1 MMSAHK
7 PEAQAKENAALR
19 WRFRLVCWAE
29 TSLGVFSQSLPEP
42 KRPRGLKMMLPRA
55 RWALLLLLLTWT
67 PAFGQDKKYS
77 IKTAVAEPPN
87 EVSDTISKTLAGEA
101 VQFFDPAGKLI
112 CEIWL
117 AKELPAVATA
127 EQLKKGITYREL
139 KETQVVGAI
148 RLPKPWHDYRKQSVK
163 AGVYTL
169 RLGFQPADGDHSG
182 KSEFT
187 EFLVMSSAAK
197 DKSAE
202 IMTAKG
208 MQDLSAKSIGTGHP
222 GVLMLFPN
230 SKAGKPTLES
240 MPRDHVVLNV
250 SCGVQAKGS
259 RGTLGFG
266 ITLVGEADD

>member
-1 MMSAHK
+1 MIVARAS
-7 PEAQAKENAALR
+7 
-19 WRFRLVCWAE
+19 LV
-29 TSLGVFSQSLPEP
+29 V
-42 KRPRGLKMMLPRA
+42 
-55 RWALLLLLLTWT
+55 LLLLLTGT
-67 PAFGQDKKYS
+67 SSPGQDKKFS
-77 IKTAVAEPPN
+77 VKTTAAEPPK
-87 EVSDTISKTLAGEA
+87 EVSDAVRKTLTGES

-117 AKELPAVATA
+117 AKDLQADGAA
-127 EQLKKGITYREL
+127 DQKKGLTYREL

-148 RLPKPWHDYRKQSVK
+148 RVPQAWHDYRKQTIK

-182 KSEFT
+182 KSAFT

-197 DKSAE
+197 DKSAD
-202 IMTAKG
+202 IMTAKA

-230 SKAGKPTLES
+230 NKAGGPSVEN

-250 SCGVQAKGS
+250 SCGVQSKSG
-259 RGTLGFG
+259 RGTLGLG